1 MYMASDLFRIVSC
14 DNGTGLSRDLGLM
27 AEALILGG
35 QRVQRL
41 GFSRGKLTRL
51 VQEGG
56 ARLAGTL
63 GHRVHTQVFSE
74 RIYPG
79 CLGLAE
85 RNLLVPNPEWFLP
98 QWLPLLPRFEAVL
111 CKTRHA
117 ELAFRRL
124 GCRTRYIGFTS
135 CDRYDPLVQRRY
147 AFFHLAGRSTAKGT
161 RVLLETWQRHPEWP
175 LLTVVQNPRSAGERV
190 CAGNID
196 HRIAYLGDAE
206 LRTLQNAHLFHLCP
220 SEVEG
225 FGHSLMEAMSVG
237 AVTLTTDAEPM
248 NELVTPARG
257 LLLAPAHSR
266 TLRLASYHYVDQ
278 AGIEAGVGRAL
289 ALAAS
294 QRASISRAARHYFC
308 HNDAAFAA
316 RFQAAVLTQ
325 GAPAVAAHVVEDIA
339 AIGAPAP

>member
-1 MYMASDLFRIVSC
+1 MASDLYRIVSC

-27 AEALILGG
+27 ADALTLGG

-51 VQEGG
+51 VQEAG
-56 ARLAGTL
+56 ARLAGAF
-63 GHRVHTQVFSE
+63 GHQVHTQVFSE
-74 RIYPG
+74 RVYPG
-79 CLGLAE
+79 CLALAE

-135 CDRYDPLVQRRY
+135 RDRYDPAIPRRY

-161 RVLLETWQRHPEWP
+161 RVLLDTWQRHPQWP
-175 LLTVVQNPRSAGERV
+175 QLTVVQNPRSAGERV
-190 CAGNID
+190 RAGNID
-196 HRIAYLGDAE
+196 HRIAYLDDAE

-257 LLLAPAHSR
+257 LLLAPACSR
-266 TLRLASYHYVDQ
+266 MQRLASYHYVDR
-278 AGIEAGVGRAL
+278 AGIEAGVERAL
-289 ALAAS
+289 ALS
-294 QRASISRAARHYFC
+294 VLQRDTISRAARRYFC
-308 HNDAAFAA
+308 HNDAAFAT
-316 RFQAAVLTQ
+316 RFQAAVLSQ
-325 GAPAVAAHVVEDIA
+325 AAPAAAAPAVERIA
-339 AIGAPAP
+339 GIGVPAP

>member
-1 MYMASDLFRIVSC
+1 MASDLYRIVSC

-27 AEALILGG
+27 AEALALGG
-35 QRVQRL
+35 QRVQQL
-41 GFSRGKLTRL
+41 GFSRGKLTRQ
-51 VQEGG
+51 VQEVG
-56 ARLAGTL
+56 ARLAYAF

-74 RIYPG
+74 RVYPG

-117 ELAFRRL
+117 EVAFRRL

-135 CDRYDPLVQRRY
+135 RDRHDPAVPRRY

-161 RVLLETWQRHPEWP
+161 RVLLETWQRHPHWP
-175 LLTVVQNPRSAGERV
+175 QLTVVQNPRSAGDPVR
-190 CAGNID
+190 ADNIA
-196 HRIAYLGDAE
+196 HRIAYLDDAE

-248 NELVTPARG
+248 NELVTEARG
-257 LLLAPAHSR
+257 LLLPPARSHVQ
-266 TLRLASYHYVDQ
+266 RLASYHYVDH
-278 AGIEAGVGRAL
+278 AGIEAGVERAL
-289 ALAAS
+289 ALSAL
-294 QRASISRAARHYFC
+294 QRASLSRAARRHFC
-308 HNDAAFAA
+308 RNDAAFAA
-316 RFQAAVLTQ
+316 RFQAAVLAPS
-325 GAPAVAAHVVEDIA
+325 APATAADAVERIT
-339 AIGAPAP
+339 AIGAPVP